1 MLKKLNLIV
10 FAFAGLLLS
19 CKDDKNATLRVHGT
33 VKNLNTI
40 KSMYPGIEKDGQV
53 TLVLY
58 EIPFGGDAQPIVL
71 DSATIPGNVASAP
84 FELESESARKGMYDI
99 VVGDGPV
106 IPLVNDNSDLEVDID
121 FAKQEPFFTVKGSAA
136 TENLRNFIVTY
147 NEKNKEVEAAMDNLN
162 DLKQFGSNDS
172 VLIVATARK
181 NFALEEINRYVKNI
195 LAATKDATVA
205 SFVLGR
211 GAKTFVQKDFEDEL
225 NKAVAKFPE
234 DENLR
239 NLQQTY
245 MNYKTQAADLEDKR
259 RQKSWIG
266 KPAPD
271 LQMPDP
277 NGKNVS
283 LKSFRGKYVLV
294 DFWASWCGPC
304 RQENPNLVKA
314 YNDFKGRNFTI
325 LGVSLDREKA
335 NWLQA
340 IRQDQLSWTHMSDL
354 AFWNS
359 AAVTIFKFD
368 AIPYNVLL
376 DPQGN
381 VIAEGLRGDA
391 LIQKL
396 EEIL

>member
-1 MLKKLNLIV
+1 MFKFLKLISCG
-10 FAFAGLLLS
+10 FILFLLS
-19 CKDDKNATLRVHGT
+19 CGSEKNDTLKVHGT
-33 VKNLNTI
+33 VKNLNAI
-40 KSMYPGIEKDGQV
+40 KSMYPGIEKNGQV

-71 DSATIPGNVASAP
+71 DSATIPANVATAK

-99 VVGDGPV
+99 VLGDGPV
-106 IPLVNDNSDLEVDID
+106 IPLINDKSDLEVDID

-136 TENLRNFIVTY
+136 TESLRNFIVTY
-147 NEKNKEVEAAMDNLN
+147 NEKNKEVESSMEHLN
-162 DLKQFGSNDS
+162 TLKQFGSTDS
-172 VLIVATARK
+172 MLIAATSRK
-181 NFALEEINRYVKNI
+181 NRALEEINRYVKNI
-195 LAATKDATVA
+195 LSATKDATVT

-225 NKAVAKFPE
+225 NKAVTKFPE

-245 MNYKTQAADLEDKR
+245 MNYKTQAAELESKR

-266 KPAPD
+266 KQAPE
-271 LQMPDP
+271 LQMPDI

-283 LKSFRGKYVLV
+283 LSSFRGKYVLV

-304 RQENPNLVKA
+304 RQENPNIVKA
-314 YNDFKGRNFTI
+314 YNDFKSRNFTI
-325 LGVSLDREKA
+325 VGVSLDRDKA

-340 IRQDQLSWTHMSDL
+340 IKQDQLNWTHISDL
-354 AFWNS
+354 AYWNS

-368 AIPYNVLL
+368 AIPYSVLL
-376 DPQGN
+376 DPQGI
-381 VIAEGLRGDA
+381 VIAEGLRGEA
-391 LIQKL
+391 LIRKL
-396 EEIL
+396 QELL

>member
-1 MLKKLNLIV
+1 MFKNLNF
-10 FAFAGLLLS
+10 FAFALLLLS
-19 CKDDKNATLRVHGT
+19 CNSNEHPMLKVHGT
-33 VKNLNTI
+33 VKNLNAV
-40 KSMYPGIEKDGQV
+40 KQMYPGMERNGTV

-58 EIPFGGDAQPIVL
+58 EIPFGGDAQPIIL
-71 DSATIPGNVASAP
+71 DSAVIPANVASAE
-84 FELESESARKGMYDI
+84 FKLETEAPRKGMYDI

-106 IPLVNDNSDLEVDID
+106 IPLVNDQSDLQLEID

-136 TENLRNFIVTY
+136 TETLRNFIINY
-147 NEKNKEVEAAMDNLN
+147 NERNKEVEAAMENLN
-162 DLKQFGSNDS
+162 RLKQFGSTDS
-172 VLIVATARK
+172 GLIVATARK
-181 NFALEEINRYVKNI
+181 NQALENLNVYTKNI
-195 LAATKDATVA
+195 LASTNDATVA

-225 NKAVAKFPE
+225 NKAVIKFPE

-245 MNYKTQAADLEDKR
+245 MNYKTQAAELESKR

-266 KPAPD
+266 KSAPD
-271 LQMPDP
+271 LEMPDI
-277 NGKNVS
+277 NGKTVS

-304 RQENPNLVKA
+304 RQENPNIVKA

-325 LGVSLDREKA
+325 VGVSLDRDKT

-340 IRQDQLSWTHMSDL
+340 IKQDQLNWTHISDL
-354 AFWNS
+354 AYWNS

-376 DPQGN
+376 DPQGK

-396 EEIL
+396 EELL

>member
-1 MLKKLNLIV
+1 MSKYLTYYAIAL
-10 FAFAGLLLS
+10 LLLS
-19 CKDDKNATLRVHGT
+19 CNSDKNEALIVHGN
-33 VKNLNTI
+33 VKNLNAA
-40 KSMYPGIEKDGQV
+40 KMLYPGMEKNGKV

-71 DSATIPGNVASAP
+71 DSAVIPGNVASAA
-84 FELESESARKGMYDI
+84 FKLESKAARKGMYDI

-106 IPLVNDNSDLEVDID
+106 IPLINDQSDLEVEID
-121 FAKQEPFFTVKGSAA
+121 FAKQEPFFTIKGSVA

-147 NEKNKEVEAAMDNLN
+147 NERNKEVESAMENLN
-162 DLKQFGSNDS
+162 NLKQFGSADS
-172 VLIVATARK
+172 VLIAATARK
-181 NFALEEINRYVKNI
+181 NRALENINLYVKNI
-195 LAATKDATVA
+195 LASTNDATVA

-225 NKAVAKFPE
+225 KKAVTRFPE

-239 NLQQTY
+239 SLQQTY
-245 MNYKTQAADLEDKR
+245 MNYKSQAAELESKR
-259 RQKSWIG
+259 RQKSWVG

-271 LQMPDP
+271 LEMPDA
-277 NGKNVS
+277 NGKKVS

-304 RQENPNLVKA
+304 RQENPNIVKA
-314 YNDFKGRNFTI
+314 YNDYKGRNFTI
-325 LGVSLDREKA
+325 LGVSLDRDKS

-340 IRQDQLSWTHMSDL
+340 IKQDQLNWTHISDL
-354 AFWNS
+354 GYWNS
-359 AAVTIFKFD
+359 AAVAIFKFD

-376 DPQGN
+376 DPQGM
-381 VIAEGLRGDA
+381 VIAEGLRGEA

-396 EEIL
+396 EEVL

>member
-1 MLKKLNLIV
+1 MLKVLKLISYV
-10 FAFAGLLLS
+10 SVWLLLS
-19 CKDDKNATLRVHGT
+19 CGNDKNDTFKVHGT
-33 VKNLNTI
+33 VKNLNAI
-40 KSMYPGIEKDGQV
+40 KSMYPGIEKDGKV

-71 DSATIPGNVASAP
+71 DSASIPANVPTAK

-99 VVGDGPV
+99 VVGGGPV
-106 IPLVNDNSDLEVDID
+106 IPLINDNSALEVDID
-121 FAKQEPFFTVKGSAA
+121 FAKQEPFFTVKGSVA
-136 TENLRNFIVTY
+136 TENLRNFIIAY

-162 DLKQFGSNDS
+162 ELKQFGSTDS
-172 VLIVATARK
+172 ALIAATARK
-181 NFALEEINRYVKNI
+181 NRALEEINRYVKNI
-195 LAATKDATVA
+195 LSTTNNATVT

-225 NKAVAKFPE
+225 NKAVTKFPE

-245 MNYKTQAADLEDKR
+245 MNYKTQAADLESKR

-304 RQENPNLVKA
+304 RQENPNIVKA

-325 LGVSLDREKA
+325 VGVSLDRDKQ

-340 IRQDQLSWTHMSDL
+340 IRQDQLNWTHISDL
-354 AFWNS
+354 AYWNS

-368 AIPYNVLL
+368 AIPYSVLL

-381 VIAEGLRGDA
+381 VIAEGLRGEA

>member
-1 MLKKLNLIV
+1 MSKYLKLFSCV
-10 FAFAGLLLS
+10 LLWLLFS
-19 CKDDKNATLRVHGT
+19 CNDENNNTLKVHGT
-33 VKNLNTI
+33 IKNLNAI
-40 KSMYPGIEKDGQV
+40 KSMYPSMEKDGKV
-53 TLVLY
+53 TVVLY

-71 DSATIPGNVASAP
+71 DSATIAGNVASAP

-99 VVGDGPV
+99 VIGDGPV
-106 IPLVNDNSDLEVDID
+106 IPLVNDNSNLEVDID
-121 FAKQEPFFTVKGSAA
+121 FSKQEPFFTVKGSAA
-136 TENLRNFIVTY
+136 TESLRNFIVTY

-162 DLKQFGSNDS
+162 HLKQLGTSDS
-172 VLIVATARK
+172 ALLEATARK
-181 NFALEEINRYVKNI
+181 NRALDEINRYVKNI
-195 LAATKDATVA
+195 LSATNDATVA

-225 NKAVAKFPE
+225 NKAVGKFPE

-239 NLQQTY
+239 SLQQTY
-245 MNYKTQAADLEDKR
+245 MNYKTQAAELENKR
-259 RQKSWIG
+259 RQQSWVG
-266 KPAPD
+266 KQAPD

-277 NGKNVS
+277 KGKNIS

-304 RQENPNLVKA
+304 RQENPNLVRA
-314 YNDFKGRNFTI
+314 YNQFKEKNFTI
-325 LGVSLDREKA
+325 VGVSLDRDKE

-340 IRQDQLSWTHMSDL
+340 IQQDQLNWTHMSDL

-359 AAVTIFKFD
+359 AAVTIYKFD
-368 AIPYNVLL
+368 GIPYNVLL

-396 EEIL
+396 QEIL